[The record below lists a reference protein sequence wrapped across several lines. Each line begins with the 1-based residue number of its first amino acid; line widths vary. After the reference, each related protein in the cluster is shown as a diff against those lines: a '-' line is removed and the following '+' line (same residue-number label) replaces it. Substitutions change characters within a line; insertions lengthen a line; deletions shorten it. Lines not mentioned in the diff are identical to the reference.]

1 MSKPNFLFLCT
12 GNSARSQMG
21 EALLRA
27 YAGEHFNVYSAG
39 LEPKNEILPVVRQ
52 VMAEFGLDMQG
63 QYPKSV
69 NEYLGKLNFA
79 YSVTVCGNAEEKCPR
94 VFLNMGHHM
103 FWPFDDPAALTGTE
117 EEILQKA
124 RQIRDEMAAKIQSWL
139 RKQGIDPAHLD

>member
-1 MSKPNFLFLCT
+1 MSKPKFLFLCT

-27 YAGEHFNVYSAG
+27 YAGDHFDVYSAG
-39 LEPKNEILPVVRQ
+39 LEPKGEILPVARQ
-52 VMAEFGLDMQG
+52 VMAEIGLDMQG

-94 VFLNMGHHM
+94 VFLNMGKHM
-103 FWPFDDPAALTGTE
+103 FWPFEDPAALTGTE

-124 RQIRDEMAAKIQSWL
+124 RQIRDGMAEKIQSWL
-139 RKQGIDPAHLD
+139 REQGLEPATLK